1 MIFLQNSEDESRHIV
16 GLILFLYHYT
26 KNHIAKNNTQTSIQK
41 IFTKVMGPA
50 VDTQSRTDLSG
61 KVHDTQWEKQ
71 NADARIRSQRDNKCP
86 LLSTHIL
93 ITCNMHRA
101 NIYVSSNDEYR
112 KKCDAGLCDSD

>member
-26 KNHIAKNNTQTSIQK
+26 KNHIAKNNTQTSIPK

-71 NADARIRSQRDNKCP
+71 NADARIRSQRDNK
-86 LLSTHIL
+86 
-93 ITCNMHRA
+93 
-101 NIYVSSNDEYR
+101 
-112 KKCDAGLCDSD
+112 